1 MEQKY
6 TPFKALLENPTLDP
20 LSGDFLDR
28 IVDKY
33 IKFPEITD
41 EMIDGDTKKVALEWQ
56 EKLELLEHI
65 VSEDDEKIWFSR
77 L

>member
-6 TPFKALLENPTLDP
+6 TPFKVLLENPTLDP
-20 LSGDFLDR
+20 MSGDFLDR

-33 IKFPEITD
+33 INFPEITD
-41 EMIDGDTKKVALEWQ
+41 EMIAGEPSKVASEWQ

-65 VSEDDEKIWFSR
+65 VSEEDEKIWFSR